1 MKSIVRFA
9 GKPLLQTL
17 KIKDIA
23 LNVPSFKSVK
33 KQPSVNGKSE
43 RLRHAF
49 KVWYTACYKAFQKLN
64 TARAYLNTLAL
75 NFKVNKRDKSKGGCR
90 LSKYF
95 TISKSEQFVFYKV
108 PKVLF
113 TDEKYKTVST
123 DAKMLYGLL
132 LDRMYLSV
140 KNGWVD
146 KQGRVYQF
154 FTVKQAQE
162 LLHFG
167 HEKICKLFSELEK
180 ADLIS
185 RKRQGQGKANIIYL
199 KKFN

>member
-1 MKSIVRFA
+1 M
-9 GKPLLQTL
+9 
-17 KIKDIA
+17 
-23 LNVPSFKSVK
+23 N
-33 KQPSVNGKSE
+33 
-43 RLRHAF
+43 
-49 KVWYTACYKAFQKLN
+49 
-64 TARAYLNTLAL
+64 
-75 NFKVNKRDKSKGGCR
+75 
-90 LSKYF
+90 KYF
-95 TISKSEQFVFYKV
+95 TASESEQFAFYKV

-113 TDEKYKTVST
+113 TDDKYKTVST

-140 KNGWVD
+140 KNGWAD

-154 FTVKQAQE
+154 FMVKKTQE

-167 HEKICKLFSELEK
+167 HEKICKLFAELER

-185 RKRQGQGKANIIYL
+185 RKRQGQGKTNIIYL

>member
-1 MKSIVRFA
+1 M
-9 GKPLLQTL
+9 
-17 KIKDIA
+17 
-23 LNVPSFKSVK
+23 N
-33 KQPSVNGKSE
+33 
-43 RLRHAF
+43 
-49 KVWYTACYKAFQKLN
+49 
-64 TARAYLNTLAL
+64 
-75 NFKVNKRDKSKGGCR
+75 
-90 LSKYF
+90 KYF
-95 TISKSEQFVFYKV
+95 TVSESEQFVFYKV

-154 FTVKQAQE
+154 FRVKQAQE

-167 HEKICKLFSELEK
+167 HEKICKLFAELEI

-199 KKFN
+199 KTFN